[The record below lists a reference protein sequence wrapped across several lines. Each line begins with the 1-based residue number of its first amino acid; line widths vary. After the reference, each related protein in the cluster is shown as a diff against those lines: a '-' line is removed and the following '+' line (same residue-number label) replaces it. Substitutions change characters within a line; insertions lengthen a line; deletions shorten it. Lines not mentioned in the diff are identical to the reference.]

1 MQADTEK
8 EELSYARELIDDLE
22 RDFYAIC
29 RMYGGT
35 PEYKSHHL
43 FRNEHMVCRN
53 ADLRRIT
60 SGWGIGAL
68 LRKAAY
74 TLDELKPVPPMK
86 TKEGFPLAWSPRSIF
101 FEIIDEGGDS
111 RIELRLDKNMDGT
124 LKADEEIKV
133 GWSLVHTGGGEEST
147 QEWISGVILRN
158 LKWKLED
165 MKAAGLSGKCEPTF
179 LFRPSLHCKF
189 SSDRISPEVMKR
201 EGALSTGNLVAEI
214 IRLLP
219 TP

>member
-1 MQADTEK
+1 MQSDIEE
-8 EELSYARELIDDLE
+8 EELSYTRELIDDLE

-101 FEIIDEGGDS
+101 FEIMDEGGDS
-111 RIELRLDKNMDGT
+111 YIELRLDKNMDGT
-124 LKADEEIKV
+124 LKVDEEIKM
-133 GWSLVHTGGGEEST
+133 GGRLLPGDREAAESY
-147 QEWISGVILRN
+147 SNDVVLN
-158 LKWKLED
+158 LKWKIED
-165 MKAAGLSGKCEPTF
+165 MRNAGLRGNCEAVS
-179 LFRPSLHCKF
+179 LFKPSLHCKF
-189 SSDRISPEVMKR
+189 SSGRISPEAMKR
-201 EGALSTGNLVAEI
+201 EGALSTENLVAEI

-219 TP
+219 HP